1 MKMRHTSK
9 ITCQGS
15 IVEQT
20 SSQASKL
27 NCHAV
32 LKELKEMLQTK
43 TEGRETSYASPGLL
57 HDDQQAD
64 FP

>member
-20 SSQASKL
+20 SSQGSEL
-27 NCHAV
+27 NCPAA

-43 TEGRETSYASPGLL
+43 REGRETSSASPGG
-57 HDDQQAD
+57 AT
-64 FP
+64 